1 MQKITPYEITKN
13 PFSLIGK
20 QWAMITT
27 RRGGKTNT
35 MTASW
40 GGVGILWNKP
50 VAYIFLRPQ
59 RFTRELLDDSE
70 RFSVCFLPEEL
81 RQAMTYCGKESG
93 RDGDKLAACG
103 LTATELDHA
112 PVLEQSEL
120 ALVCRKLY
128 RQQLDPGCFV
138 DKSIDG
144 TCYPGQDYHY
154 LYVAEIEQ
162 AYVK

>member
-13 PFSLIGK
+13 PFSMIGK

-27 RRGGKTNT
+27 RRGGKINT

-50 VAYIFLRPQ
+50 VAYIFIRPQ
-59 RFTRELLDDSE
+59 RFTRELLNDSE
-70 RFSVCFLPEEL
+70 RFSICFLPEEL

-103 LTATELDHA
+103 LTARDLDGA
-112 PVLEQSEL
+112 PALEQSEM
-120 ALVCRKLY
+120 ALVCKKLY
-128 RQQLDPGCFV
+128 CQQLSPACFL
-138 DKSIDG
+138 DKSLDG
-144 TCYPGQDYHY
+144 ANYPGKDYHY
-154 LYVAEIEQ
+154 MYVAEIES
-162 AYVK
+162 AYQ

>member
-59 RFTRELLDDSE
+59 RFSRELLDDSQ

-103 LTATELDHA
+103 LTAVDLEGA
-112 PVLEQSEL
+112 PALGESEMT
-120 ALVCRKLY
+120 LVCKKLY
-128 RQQLDPGCFV
+128 RQQLDPACFIE
-138 DKSIDG
+138 KGLDG
-144 TCYPGQDYHY
+144 ANYPGKDYHIM
-154 LYVAEIEQ
+154 YVAEIESVY
-162 AYVK
+162 AK